1 MVKEFHST
9 KTTLFKLEDM
19 EIINLNGSNM
29 NSPKA
34 ISNEKPDI
42 YVNGTQKQ
50 IFSNKSIPSQ
60 QEIKEE
66 NDSEQKRLYE
76 ELVFYYHLFK
86 YNIFLDQTRRIL

>member
-1 MVKEFHST
+1 
-9 KTTLFKLEDM
+9 M
-19 EIINLNGSNM
+19 EIINLNGSNI

-50 IFSNKSIPSQ
+50 AFSNKSIPSQ

-66 NDSEQKRLYE
+66 GNDSEQKRLYE